1 MNNTVLTRTYSN
13 LPFSKNEI
21 LKYARCN
28 KATPETDEL
37 FEICLSE
44 IKDKLTYKIC
54 YTILPLQVS
63 DTFCDFDVFKVN
75 SKKLSENLKGCK
87 RAIIF
92 AATTGIE
99 ADRLILKYGALSLS
113 KALMLQAIGTAQ
125 AEALCDSFCKD
136 MESELQTKLR
146 KRFSPGYG
154 DLSLEVQKDIFAL
167 LEPTKRIGVSLS
179 DQMIMTP
186 TKSVTA
192 IAGICEKKK

>member
-99 ADRLILKYGALSLS
+99 ADRLILKYGALSPS

-125 AEALCDSFCKD
+125 AEALCDTFCKD

-154 DLSLEVQKDIFAL
+154 DLDISLQTDIFKILDCYKNIGLTLNDSL
-167 LEPTKRIGVSLS
+167 L
-179 DQMIMTP
+179 MTP

-192 IAGICEKKK
+192 FVGITD

>member
-1 MNNTVLTRTYSN
+1 MNNTVLTRTYVS
-13 LPFSKNEI
+13 LPFSKSEI

-28 KATPETDEL
+28 EATPETDEL
-37 FEICLSE
+37 FEVCLSE
-44 IKDKLTYKIC
+44 IKDKLTYKTC

-63 DTFCDFDVFKVN
+63 DTFCDFDVLKVN
-75 SKKLSENLKGCK
+75 SKKLSENLNGCK

-99 ADRLILKYGALSLS
+99 ADRLILKYGALSPS

-125 AEALCDSFCKD
+125 AEALCDAFCKD
-136 MESELQTKLR
+136 MESELQRKLR

-154 DLSLEVQKDIFAL
+154 DLDISLQTDIFKILDCYKNIGLTLNDSL
-167 LEPTKRIGVSLS
+167 L
-179 DQMIMTP
+179 MTP

-192 IAGICEKKK
+192 FVGITD

>member
-99 ADRLILKYGALSLS
+99 TDRLILKYGALSPS

-125 AEALCDSFCKD
+125 AEALCDAFCKD

-154 DLSLEVQKDIFAL
+154 DLDISLQTDIFKILDCYKNIGLTLNDSL
-167 LEPTKRIGVSLS
+167 L
-179 DQMIMTP
+179 MTP

-192 IAGICEKKK
+192 FVGITD

>member
-87 RAIIF
+87 RVIIF

-99 ADRLILKYGALSLS
+99 ADRLILKYGALSPS

-125 AEALCDSFCKD
+125 AEALCDTFCKD

-154 DLSLEVQKDIFAL
+154 DLDISLQTDIFKILDCYKNIGLTLNDSL
-167 LEPTKRIGVSLS
+167 L
-179 DQMIMTP
+179 MTP

-192 IAGICEKKK
+192 FVGITD

>member
-99 ADRLILKYGALSLS
+99 TDRLILKYGALSPS

-125 AEALCDSFCKD
+125 AEALCDTFCKD
-136 MESELQTKLR
+136 MESELLTKLR

-154 DLSLEVQKDIFAL
+154 DLDISLQTDIFKILDCYKNIGLTLNDSL
-167 LEPTKRIGVSLS
+167 L
-179 DQMIMTP
+179 MTP

-192 IAGICEKKK
+192 FVGITD

>member
-99 ADRLILKYGALSLS
+99 ADRLILKYGALSPS
-113 KALMLQAIGTAQ
+113 KALMFQAIGTAQ
-125 AEALCDSFCKD
+125 AEALCDAFCKD

-154 DLSLEVQKDIFAL
+154 DLDISLQTDIFKILDCYKNIGLTLNDSL
-167 LEPTKRIGVSLS
+167 L
-179 DQMIMTP
+179 MTP

-192 IAGICEKKK
+192 FVGITD

>member
-1 MNNTVLTRTYSN
+1 MFNWFDDFTR
-13 LPFSKNEI
+13 FF
-21 LKYARCN
+21 
-28 KATPETDEL
+28 EL
-37 FEICLSE
+37 EN
-44 IKDKLTYKIC
+44 DYKIC

-99 ADRLILKYGALSLS
+99 ADRLILKYGALSPS

-125 AEALCDSFCKD
+125 AEALCDAFCKD

-154 DLSLEVQKDIFAL
+154 DLDISLQTDIFKILDCYKNIGLTLNDSL
-167 LEPTKRIGVSLS
+167 L
-179 DQMIMTP
+179 MTP

-192 IAGICEKKK
+192 FVGITD